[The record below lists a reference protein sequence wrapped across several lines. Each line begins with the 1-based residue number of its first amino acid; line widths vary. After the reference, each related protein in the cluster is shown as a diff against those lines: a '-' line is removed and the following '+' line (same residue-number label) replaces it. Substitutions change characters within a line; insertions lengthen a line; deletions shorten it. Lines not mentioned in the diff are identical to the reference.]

1 MPIPPVLT
9 HALIGL
15 GVAAAVGGCNLNKLT
30 ANATSGML
38 DFGSVAMD
46 READV
51 EFARYAFPAS
61 LKTLETFLVSSP
73 KNESLLLLVARG
85 YNSYAFGILE
95 GDLERA
101 TVEGGTEE
109 EIERLTQRAMLHYL
123 RGSAYGFRLLDDE
136 ELEQAARSGDLQAL
150 DARLAKVKEKQA
162 PALFWAGYGWAS
174 AINLAK
180 DDPDLVSGLTAVE
193 RIMTRV
199 YELTPDYNGGAPI
212 LFHGVY
218 HASTPVVFGGKPEEA
233 KRYFEQAMREH
244 GDENLLVPFLYA
256 RFYCV
261 QVQDKKCFTDLVG
274 HVQKADLTQ
283 HPDLRLTNE
292 IARERARFWSQ
303 HVDEIILGET

>member
-1 MPIPPVLT
+1 MPFFPALT
-9 HALIGL
+9 RALVGL
-15 GVAAAVGGCNLNKLT
+15 GVFAAMSGCNLNKLT
-30 ANATSGML
+30 ANTTSGML
-38 DFGSVAMD
+38 EFGSVAMD

-95 GDLERA
+95 GDLERV
-101 TVEGGTEE
+101 TVEGGTDE
-109 EIERLTQRAMLHYL
+109 EIEALTRRAMLHYL
-123 RGSAYGFRLLDDE
+123 RGSAYGFRLLGDD
-136 ELEQAARSGDLQAL
+136 ELEQAARAGDLETL
-150 DARLAKVKEKQA
+150 DARLAKVKSEQA

-180 DDPDLVSGLTAVE
+180 DDPELVAGLTAVQH
-193 RIMTRV
+193 IMKRV
-199 YELTPDYNGGAPI
+199 YELDPGYNAGAPI
-212 LFHGVY
+212 VFHGVL
-218 HASTPVVFGGKPEEA
+218 HASTPVMFGGKPDEA

-261 QVQDKKCFTDLVG
+261 QVQDKACFNDLMTRV
-274 HVQKADLTQ
+274 HEADVTA